1 MKCPV
6 CSHVYPDTLSRCSRC
21 GRVASDAATVQP
33 EAKSTLIEFPSTRQ
47 RASLPDWRVELNE
60 KVRAI
65 KARRSMEALVD
76 EATSLRQASLLPR
89 AVVPIPPPPD
99 PEPEPEHANPI
110 VAAALDRVRRASESA
125 ARAARQPA
133 RAAAAAAAPAPVV

>member
-21 GRVASDAATVQP
+21 GRVAPEAAP
-33 EAKSTLIEFPSTRQ
+33 APAAKSTLIEFPATRQ
-47 RASLPDWRVELNE
+47 SRTSLPDWRVELNE

-76 EATSLRQASLLPR
+76 EATSLRQTALAPPR
-89 AVVPIPPPPD
+89 VVEPPPD
-99 PEPEPEHANPI
+99 DETPAEPANPI
-110 VAAALDRVRRASESA
+110 VAAA
-125 ARAARQPA
+125 
-133 RAAAAAAAPAPVV
+133 